1 VTGHVFIDE
10 SKARG
15 YLLAAAA
22 LLPADLGHARL
33 VIRGLTLPGQQR
45 LHMTKES
52 DPRRRSILSAL
63 RGLDLTVTLYDA
75 GCTHIHELDAR
86 AGCLRQLV
94 TDAAAA
100 HATLLVL
107 EEDASLR
114 RWDNQQLI
122 EITRDFGCHQTLR
135 YEHRRAAV
143 EPLLAV
149 PDAIAWC
156 WARGGDWRN
165 RVRPL
170 IDTVHRVDPS
180 PGSAKPGSPTVRKA
194 AGPTS

>member
-1 VTGHVFIDE
+1 MTGHVFVDE

-22 LLPADLGHARL
+22 LLPGDLDHARS
-33 VIRGLTLPGQQR
+33 VVRGLTLPGQQR

-63 RGLDLTVTLYDA
+63 HGLDLTVTLYDA
-75 GCTHIHELDAR
+75 GRTHTHELDAR

-107 EEDASLR
+107 EEDA
-114 RWDNQQLI
+114 
-122 EITRDFGCHQTLR
+122 
-135 YEHRRAAV
+135 
-143 EPLLAV
+143 
-149 PDAIAWC
+149 
-156 WARGGDWRN
+156 
-165 RVRPL
+165 
-170 IDTVHRVDPS
+170 
-180 PGSAKPGSPTVRKA
+180 
-194 AGPTS
+194 